1 MSKIIAGFFILTTM
15 ARNIFIN
22 AVKADMAWLIEE
34 PIGIISSKM
43 VSNRKTDSAD
53 KENTFKVSVDN
64 HDRELEE
71 GRSYTAQEFINAIGW
86 DYERPTEHGA
96 FFFKFTVYKRK
107 GIVFLGVAEHVTSNE
122 KMTAIARGIRYGCR
136 ILKEDVIVYIYRRT
150 TKGNYHICGSLG
162 ETELKVPSYI
172 K

>member
-1 MSKIIAGFFILTTM
+1 MSKIIAGFLILKTM
-15 ARNIFIN
+15 AKTIFIN

-34 PIGIISSKM
+34 PMGIITSKM

-53 KENTFKVSVDN
+53 KENTFKVSVEN

-71 GRSYTAQEFINAIGW
+71 GRSYTAQDFMNAIGW
-86 DYERPTEHGA
+86 DYERPNEYGA
-96 FFFKFTVYKRK
+96 YSFKFAVYKKK
-107 GIVFLGVAEHVTSNE
+107 GLVFLGSAEHVTSNE
-122 KMTAIARGIRYGCR
+122 KMTAIARGIRYGCS

-150 TKGNYHICGSLG
+150 IKGDYHICGSLG
-162 ETELKVPSYI
+162 DTELKVPTYI